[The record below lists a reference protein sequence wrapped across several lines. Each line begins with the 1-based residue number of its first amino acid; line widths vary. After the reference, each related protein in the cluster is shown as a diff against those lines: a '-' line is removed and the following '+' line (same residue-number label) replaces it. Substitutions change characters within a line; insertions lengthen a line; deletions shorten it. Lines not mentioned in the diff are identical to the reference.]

1 MHKKREKKKGYQ
13 RNEWN
18 ALTCMLSIFPFVYL
32 SVRFFLAEMIIRQR
46 ISQWLWHKK
55 YYFWLQKWSSDLK
68 RPYDPKMWTSHII
81 SCQHLVRSN
90 CHRDIVT
97 TLNCHLGELYGL
109 CFRQCLKARAEPK
122 YEIAQ
127 TLIFS
132 SFNLPIMVSIC
143 REKGTCSYVMTW
155 GVAYQLWRIS
165 RDYFSY
171 QYLILISDSHQ
182 KELKASKSE
191 KLREKATKPSV
202 WELWSQPQTKPIFV
216 RIVMFRSLKC
226 LTLHLKQLSLLFGTS
241 QRAFWAWKKSL
252 ISFHLYIKSSCN
264 D

>member
-55 YYFWLQKWSSDLK
+55 YYFWLRKWSSDLK

-97 TLNCHLGELYGL
+97 TLNCHLWELYGL
-109 CFRQCLKARAEPK
+109 HFRQCLKARAEPK

-155 GVAYQLWRIS
+155 GVAYQLWWIS
-165 RDYFSY
+165 RDYFSC
-171 QYLILISDSHQ
+171 QYLILISDSQQ

-191 KLREKATKPSV
+191 KLREKATKTFC
-202 WELWSQPQTKPIFV
+202 LRT
-216 RIVMFRSLKC
+216 LKSTTNETNLC
-226 LTLHLKQLSLLFGTS
+226 SY
-241 QRAFWAWKKSL
+241 R
-252 ISFHLYIKSSCN
+252 YV
-264 D
+264 

>member
-55 YYFWLQKWSSDLK
+55 FYFWLQKWSSDLK

-90 CHRDIVT
+90 CHRGIVT
-97 TLNCHLGELYGL
+97 TLNYHLWELYVVRL
-109 CFRQCLKARAEPK
+109 KQCLRARAETK

-127 TLIFS
+127 TLVFS
-132 SFNLPIMVSIC
+132 SFKLPIMVLSV
-143 REKGTCSYVMTW
+143 EKRRRARMSWHGE
-155 GVAYQLWRIS
+155 L
-165 RDYFSY
+165 
-171 QYLILISDSHQ
+171 LINCGSFRVIILA
-182 KELKASKSE
+182 AS
-191 KLREKATKPSV
+191 
-202 WELWSQPQTKPIFV
+202 
-216 RIVMFRSLKC
+216 
-226 LTLHLKQLSLLFGTS
+226 TLF
-241 QRAFWAWKKSL
+241 
-252 ISFHLYIKSSCN
+252 
-264 D
+264 